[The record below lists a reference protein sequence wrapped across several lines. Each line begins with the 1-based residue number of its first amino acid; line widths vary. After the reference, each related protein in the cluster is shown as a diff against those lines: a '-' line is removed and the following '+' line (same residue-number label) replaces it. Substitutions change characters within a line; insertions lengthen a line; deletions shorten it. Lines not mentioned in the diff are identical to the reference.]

1 VAGSQDSL
9 YYVDKVF
16 KPYPININFNFRAVD
31 LLVKDSLLIATTSE
45 KGVFFIQDS
54 IVKKNLNSSNGFSSN
69 TCYKSVLYKNVL
81 YTATNKGINIYDFKT
96 DSVFH
101 LYESDGLPSNTVFDL
116 SVYNDTLY
124 AATESGLSVV
134 PISVI
139 PHQRTFHFFA
149 SPVIANR
156 DTFWNEPAQIE
167 VYDNEPI
174 TIVLNA
180 LSYGTKS
187 PVTYYFKIAGI
198 DTAYRFTSDPE
209 LHLNNLSHGNYTL
222 QSYAMN
228 TDDVVSNPIAI
239 VLQVKPFFYQTLTF
253 RILFVT
259 GILLIFLLFVIWMKK
274 AIEKRELLKSEGE
287 RRIRTL
293 ELAAWK
299 AAFNPHFLFNSI
311 QTLQSLFLD
320 KDFDSANKF
329 AAKFSAILR
338 KTVDHSSQL
347 FISIADEISYLQN
360 YLELEK
366 IKREGKLK
374 YDIISD
380 ELCDILFVPSLV
392 LQVVVENSLK
402 HGIQERSDGYISIKF
417 VCANDRVTC
426 TIVDNGAGF
435 NENDAGKSTSKGIQ
449 LLRNKLSSVEKIL
462 NQTIQFSFKNRL
474 SIEGEVIGVETFF
487 SFPKIQTIHEISGNP
502 G

>member
-1 VAGSQDSL
+1 
-9 YYVDKVF
+9 
-16 KPYPININFNFRAVD
+16 
-31 LLVKDSLLIATTSE
+31 VKDSLLIATTSE
-45 KGVFFIQDS
+45 KGVFFIKDS
-54 IVKKNLNSSNGFSSN
+54 IVIKNLNSSNGFSSN
-69 TCYKSVLYKNVL
+69 TCYKSVLYKDAL

-96 DSVFH
+96 DSTFH

-116 SVYNDTLY
+116 SVYNDTIY

-139 PHQRTFHFFA
+139 PRGRTFHFFA

-156 DTFWNEPAQIE
+156 DTFWNQPSEIV
-167 VYDNEPI
+167 VYDNEPV
-174 TIVLNA
+174 TVVLNA

-187 PVTYYFKIAGI
+187 PVTYYFKVSGI
-198 DTAYRFTSDPE
+198 DTGYRSTSDPE
-209 LHLNNLSHGNYTL
+209 LHLNNLSHGIYTL
-222 QSYAMN
+222 QAYAIN
-228 TDDVVSNPIAI
+228 TDDVMSNAI
-239 VLQVKPFFYQTLTF
+239 SVTLKVKPFFYQTIMF
-253 RILFVT
+253 RTMIVA
-259 GILLIFLLFVIWMKK
+259 GILLIAFLFIIRLKK
-274 AIEKRELLKSEGE
+274 SIERRELQKIEGE
-287 RRIRTL
+287 RRMRTL

-380 ELCDILFVPSLV
+380 ELCDVLFVPSLV

-402 HGIQERSDGYISIKF
+402 HGIQERSDGYISIQF
-417 VCANDRVTC
+417 VCADDRVLC

-435 NENDAGKSTSKGIQ
+435 NESDIGKSTSKGIQ
-449 LLRNKLSSVEKIL
+449 LLRNKLSSVEKVL
-462 NQTIQFSFKNRL
+462 NQTIHFSFKNRL
-474 SIEGEVIGVETFF
+474 GNAGEVIGAETFF
-487 SFPKIQTIHEISGNP
+487 SFPKIKTIHEISGNP